1 MQLTLTKATKAE
13 FTKDYN
19 QAFRLYIKSADTFLH
34 ISRSGSAPD
43 KKKQQW
49 KANAAKAL
57 ERAETVKRFV
67 DAFRNAMA
75 TTSSQS
81 TSPGLHLTPIAVDR
95 FAERKTD
102 FLKFASCLK
111 YFFRRAIICPEKG

>member
-19 QAFRLYIKSADTFLH
+19 QAFRLYIESATTFLH
-34 ISRSGSAPD
+34 LSRSGSAPD

-49 KANAAKAL
+49 KANAAKAV

-67 DAFRNAMA
+67 GALRNAMTA
-75 TTSSQS
+75 TSSQS
-81 TSPGLHLTPIAVDR
+81 TSSSLHLTPIAVDR
-95 FAERKTD
+95 FAEGKTD
-102 FLKFASCLK
+102 FLKFPFCLK
-111 YFFRRAIICPEKG
+111 Y